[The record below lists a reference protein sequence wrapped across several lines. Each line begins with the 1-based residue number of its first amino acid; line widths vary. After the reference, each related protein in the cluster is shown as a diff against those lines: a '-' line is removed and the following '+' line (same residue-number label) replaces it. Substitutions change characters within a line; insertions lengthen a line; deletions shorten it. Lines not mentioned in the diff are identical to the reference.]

1 MERPFFLKIGFNNLI
16 SGQRIIAI
24 ICPDSAP
31 VKRLIQDA
39 RDRGSLIDATSG
51 RKTRSVLVMDSDHL
65 VLSALT
71 VQELEQARDRQEQ
84 EADS

>member
-1 MERPFFLKIGFNNLI
+1 MEKPFFLKIGFNNLV

-24 ICPDSAP
+24 ISPDSAP
-31 VKRLIQDA
+31 VKRLVQDA

-65 VLSALT
+65 VLSALP
-71 VQELEQARDRQEQ
+71 VQELEQARDIQPS
-84 EADS
+84 EAES